1 MKNELKNIMEKLDSD
16 YAYLHEELLCSFSPV
31 YCAYLNSTSV
41 FLNDV
46 IDFVDEQLKIK
57 ESFNYIISSYIEMEE
72 IFIFKHSDD
81 SSGYRF
87 VVREFELFTMCNCL
101 EKHRNVI
108 SHESIIKHEKLRN
121 RSGLYKYNYIK
132 KLSDSEIIISKA
144 NNRINKIKNLTDKE
158 ELIDFIFENYF
169 HEMISAKDDMKKG
182 DVLKKQFFY
191 YHIIKSMI
199 DRYKGETKKSSSIF
213 ELDMSVFTELYDEH
227 GISINKE
234 DIQFHKYELLS
245 MDDNFILNHS
255 DLSAIFDKRINI
267 GFTIHTSNEVLKI
280 FEHLIDEHYIKN
292 IALKPMSIIYSD
304 AGQES
309 VERGTPLTSQIKKL
323 PELSCFYDIS
333 YENKLI
339 IGHNKA
345 KQEVTF
351 EEMRGDFSLEDD
363 FITTQVI
370 HLKYNEVN
378 GEYFIEHL
386 DHEYIRYEIG
396 EYENKE
402 TNVSQKGTAGKVKTF
417 KIDNSAIPFFYK
429 FKGSYFL
436 HIILESYFLN
446 KDLLTE
452 YFENM
457 NFVHW

>member
-1 MKNELKNIMEKLDSD
+1 MKNELKNIIEKLDSD
-16 YAYLHEELLCSFSPV
+16 YVYLREELLCSFDSV

-41 FLNDV
+41 FLNNV
-46 IDFVDEQLKIK
+46 INFVDEQLKIK

-72 IFIFKHSDD
+72 VCIFKYSD
-81 SSGYRF
+81 GFNNYRF

-108 SHESIIKHEKLRN
+108 SRKSIIKHKTLRK
-121 RSGLYKYNYIK
+121 RSSSYKYNYIK
-132 KLSDSEIIISKA
+132 SLSDAEIIISKS
-144 NNRINKIKNLTDKE
+144 NNRINKIKNLADKG
-158 ELIDFIFENYF
+158 ELIDFIYDNYY
-169 HEMISAKDDMKKG
+169 HEIIDVKDDMEKG

-191 YHIIKSMI
+191 YHIIKNII
-199 DRYKGETKKSSSIF
+199 DRYKRETRKPSSIF
-213 ELDMSVFTELYDEH
+213 ELDMSFFTGLYDKH

-234 DIQFHKYELLS
+234 DIQFHKYKLLS
-245 MDDNFILNHS
+245 MDNNFILHHTDIS
-255 DLSAIFDKRINI
+255 TIFDKRINI

-280 FEHLIDEHYIKN
+280 FKHLIDENHIKN
-292 IALKPMSIIYSD
+292 IALKPMNIVDSD
-304 AGQES
+304 AGLES
-309 VERGTPLTSQIKKL
+309 IERGTPLTSQIKKL

-351 EEMRGDFSLEDD
+351 EEMRGDFSLEDE

-446 KDLLTE
+446 KDLLAE

-457 NFVHW
+457 NSVH